1 MQEFKIDNFDTFIL
15 DLDSTVWLGI
25 EPTFWAKKLKFPI
38 KKERQ
43 RVYDKDNNYIEL
55 TNGISE
61 FLKQVN
67 LKNKRVGFLT
77 RGALLDVEY
86 EQQPPILCLKEFNIY
101 SLFNYENHAIYK
113 TQLKSN
119 FLKPYKQTIFIDDNP
134 TDLKDIKDNFPQVT
148 TMNRNL
154 FNDWRGLI

>member
-77 RGALLDVEY
+77 RGALL
-86 EQQPPILCLKEFNIY
+86 
-101 SLFNYENHAIYK
+101 
-113 TQLKSN
+113 
-119 FLKPYKQTIFIDDNP
+119 
-134 TDLKDIKDNFPQVT
+134 
-148 TMNRNL
+148 
-154 FNDWRGLI
+154 

>member
-61 FLKQVN
+61 FLTQVN
-67 LKNKRVGFLT
+67 LRNKRVGFLT

-86 EQQPPILCLKEFNIY
+86 EQQPPILCLKEFGIY
-101 SLFNYENHAIYK
+101 SLFNYENYAI
-113 TQLKSN
+113 
-119 FLKPYKQTIFIDDNP
+119 
-134 TDLKDIKDNFPQVT
+134 
-148 TMNRNL
+148 
-154 FNDWRGLI
+154 

>member
-61 FLKQVN
+61 FLKQV
-67 LKNKRVGFLT
+67 KCHY
-77 RGALLDVEY
+77 RGNSLIDREY
-86 EQQPPILCLKEFNIY
+86 SRQ
-101 SLFNYENHAIYK
+101 
-113 TQLKSN
+113 SN
-119 FLKPYKQTIFIDDNP
+119 EERYKQ
-134 TDLKDIKDNFPQVT
+134 LQKD
-148 TMNRNL
+148 
-154 FNDWRGLI
+154 

>member
-43 RVYDKDNNYIEL
+43 RIYDQDNNYIEL
-55 TNGISE
+55 TSGISE
-61 FLKQVN
+61 FLTQVN

-77 RGALLDVEY
+77 RGALLDAEY
-86 EQQPPILCLKEFNIY
+86 EQQPPILCLKEFSIY
-101 SLFNYENHAIYK
+101 SLFNYENYAIYK
-113 TQLKSN
+113 TQLKSD
-119 FLKPYKQTIFIDDNP
+119 FLHCYKICP
-134 TDLKDIKDNFPQVT
+134 
-148 TMNRNL
+148 
-154 FNDWRGLI
+154 

>member
-67 LKNKRVGFLT
+67 LKNKRVGILT
-77 RGALLDVEY
+77 RGA
-86 EQQPPILCLKEFNIY
+86 
-101 SLFNYENHAIYK
+101 
-113 TQLKSN
+113 
-119 FLKPYKQTIFIDDNP
+119 
-134 TDLKDIKDNFPQVT
+134 
-148 TMNRNL
+148 
-154 FNDWRGLI
+154 